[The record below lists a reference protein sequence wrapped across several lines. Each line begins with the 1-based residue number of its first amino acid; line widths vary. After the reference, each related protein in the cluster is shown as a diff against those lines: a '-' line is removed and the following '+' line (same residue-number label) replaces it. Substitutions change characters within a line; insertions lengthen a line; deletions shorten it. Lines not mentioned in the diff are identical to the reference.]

1 MSPVCMG
8 RKAAK
13 VAAKKQKG
21 EAKRTKLY
29 GKYGKL
35 IVAAVKEGGGADP
48 VSNTQLARV
57 LADAARLSVPR
68 ELVDRNIKRATD
80 GSQADYMELTYEAYG
95 EGGVGIVIEV
105 LSDNVNRAAADTKA
119 TINKNGG
126 KVAEPGSGAFYT
138 LVPIR
143 PRSRG
148 ARRSLRTF
156 PGASLRPGS
165 LAFNPRPRC
174 LSTPTDAFQLHPD
187 VACMERPSVLFNFE
201 RKGVITI
208 DCALDEEENVFE
220 VACENGGD
228 DVVPR
233 EDGED
238 GFTIYTEVQ
247 GFMQCQRALGDA
259 GFEIN
264 PDETALKMIPLA
276 SVEVSD
282 EAAEVNEAL
291 VEKLLELEDVDAVY
305 TQ

>member
-1 MSPVCMG
+1 MSAFTVASSVASLASRASYALARVASRRASRAVASSPPSSRRPLTLSPVCMG

-138 LVPIR
+138 L
-143 PRSRG
+143 
-148 ARRSLRTF
+148 
-156 PGASLRPGS
+156 
-165 LAFNPRPRC
+165 
-174 LSTPTDAFQLHPD
+174 
-187 VACMERPSVLFNFE
+187 
-201 RKGVITI
+201 
-208 DCALDEEENVFE
+208 EENVFE

>member
-1 MSPVCMG
+1 MG

-68 ELVDRNIKRATD
+68 DLVDRNIKRATD

-119 TINKNGG
+119 TVNKNGG
-126 KVAEPGSGAFYT
+126 KVAEPG
-138 LVPIR
+138 
-143 PRSRG
+143 
-148 ARRSLRTF
+148 
-156 PGASLRPGS
+156 
-165 LAFNPRPRC
+165 
-174 LSTPTDAFQLHPD
+174 
-187 VACMERPSVLFNFE
+187 SVLFNFE

-208 DCALDEEENVFE
+208 DCALDEEEDVFE

-233 EDGED
+233 EDGEQ

-259 GFEIN
+259 GYAIN

-282 EAAEVNEAL
+282 EAADVNDAL

>member
-1 MSPVCMG
+1 MSAFTATCSVGSLAFRASHVLARVSARTTRTANLSHPGQPRHLHCAPVCMG

-29 GKYGKL
+29 GKYGKM

-48 VSNTQLARV
+48 VSNVQLKKV
-57 LADAARLSVPR
+57 LDDAARLSVPR
-68 ELVDRNIKRATD
+68 ELVERNIKRATD
-80 GSQADYMELTYEAYG
+80 GKQADYMELTYEAYG

-105 LSDNVNRAAADTKA
+105 LSDNVNRAAAETKSV
-119 TINKNGG
+119 INKNGG
-126 KVAEPGSGAFYT
+126 KVAEIG
-138 LVPIR
+138 
-143 PRSRG
+143 
-148 ARRSLRTF
+148 
-156 PGASLRPGS
+156 
-165 LAFNPRPRC
+165 
-174 LSTPTDAFQLHPD
+174 
-187 VACMERPSVLFNFE
+187 SVLFNFE

-208 DCALDEEENVFE
+208 DCDVGDEEAVFE

-238 GFTIYTEVQ
+238 GFTIFTEFEN
-247 GFMQCQRALGDA
+247 FMQCQKALGDA
-259 GFEIN
+259 GYAIN

-276 SVEVSD
+276 EVDVTD
-282 EAAEVNEAL
+282 EQREVNDGL
-291 VEKLLELEDVDAVY
+291 VDKLLELEDVDAVY